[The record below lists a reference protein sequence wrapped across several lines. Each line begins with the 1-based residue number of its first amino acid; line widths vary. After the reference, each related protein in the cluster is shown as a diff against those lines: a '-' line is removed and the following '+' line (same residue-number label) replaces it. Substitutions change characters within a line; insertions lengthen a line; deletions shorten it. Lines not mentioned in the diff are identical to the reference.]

1 MKIII
6 TDNQLKKIKKTV
18 LKEGIDDS
26 QSASNILNFFKNF
39 KGDKSTDEKT
49 SDSNIGISGEPVK
62 LNLRNNEDFKKYA
75 EICQLFVSKYKNPL
89 QITGDMLANG
99 AKSAF
104 LKTGNYVPPELAL
117 SQLLMEGGLTGNQNS
132 RPIRTKN
139 PFNVG
144 NIDSGSNVIHNDVQ
158 SGINAYYNLI
168 STKYLSDGKKVSDLL
183 NNFVNLSGNRY
194 ASSKSY
200 ESKLSRISNDVL
212 SISNRVIN
220 NMA

>member
-62 LNLRNNEDFKKYA
+62 LDLRNNEDFKKYA

-168 STKYLSDGKKVSDLL
+168 STKYLSGGKKVSDLL
-183 NNFVNLSGNRY
+183 NNFVNLGGNRY